1 MTATDELPG
10 VLVVVSAL
18 EALGLAVEKQRRTH
32 WQSQCPN
39 PEHPDSEASLCIDVK
54 PYHGFGPMNAVIRCP
69 VCGWKGSDVCQA
81 LGLPVRILF
90 GNHERYRYSDRPTCT
105 APLSEDLLR
114 SHRKALQ
121 ESPKRLAYL
130 HEHRGLTLATI
141 ERFELGYDDDFYR
154 YMLPVR
160 DARRQLVNFRR
171 YRPDAETDKMIN
183 AAGHGRPRLYPL
195 PLRPRWPWLLVV
207 EGEWDALLARQHH
220 LPAVT
225 GTEGAG
231 TWEDSWSRSLAGR
244 KVAFAFDCDKAGREG
259 ADKAA
264 KAVAKVAAAVKVV
277 DLGLGEGEDVSDW
290 FLKYGRSS
298 KDLRELISAT
308 PALDAGG
315 GGAGD

>member
-1 MTATDELPG
+1 VTATDELPG

-18 EALGLAVEKQRRTH
+18 EALGLAVENTSRTH

-54 PYHGFGPMNAVIRCP
+54 PYHGFGPMNVVIRCP
-69 VCGWKGSDVCQA
+69 VCCWKGSDVCQA

-90 GNHERYRYSDRPTCT
+90 GNHERYRYSDRPTYT
-105 APLSEDLLR
+105 APVTEDLLR
-114 SHRKALQ
+114 SHQKALR
-121 ESPKRLAYL
+121 ESPDRLAYL

-141 ERFELGYDDDFYR
+141 ERFELGYDNDFKR

-171 YRPDAETDKMIN
+171 YRPDAKDKMIN
-183 AAGHGRPRLYPL
+183 VAGRGKPRLYPL
-195 PLRPRWPWLLVV
+195 PLQRRWPWLLVV
-207 EGEWDALLARQHH
+207 EGEWDALLARQHN
-220 LPAVT
+220 LPALT

-231 TWEDSWSRSLAGR
+231 TWLPEWSAALTGR
-244 KVAFAFDCDKAGREG
+244 KVAFAFDCDTAGREH
-259 ADKAA
+259 AA
-264 KAVAKVAAAVKVV
+264 KHAAQVAKVAAAVKVV